1 MKHWRRIIYVFLTT
15 ITMTEMIIM
24 RYCWCVDRGEK
35 VRTAESF
42 ARSDYREV
50 GKRQQEESDGCGER
64 KRRQLSVDPVT
75 WQAGR
80 RLKGNGNATKDG
92 FL

>member
-1 MKHWRRIIYVFLTT
+1 MYVFLTT

-35 VRTAESF
+35 VRTAGSF
-42 ARSDYREV
+42 ARSDCREV
-50 GKRQQEESDGCGER
+50 GKLQQEESDYCRER
-64 KRRQLSVDPVT
+64 QWRQLSVDPVT

-80 RLKGNGNATKDG
+80 RLKGNGNATKDC